1 MRIDNSPEKYITAK
15 IREEAMIRLTGRTC
29 DLI

>member
-1 MRIDNSPEKYITAK
+1 MRINSSPEEYITAK
-15 IREEAMIRLTGRTC
+15 IREEAMIPLTDRTC